1 MEVRERKRRHQIR
14 EQLIAERLEKIG
26 DKALLNIGAVQGN
39 TAREEAG
46 KCSAERYRKK

>member
-1 MEVRERKRRHQIR
+1 MEVKGRKPRQQIR

-26 DKALLNIGAVQGN
+26 DKRLLNLGAAQGN

-46 KCSAERYRKK
+46 KCSTESYKKR